1 MSRHT
6 FVGPAGVSVA
16 IGWDRP
22 LETFYVQVSR
32 PDPEDPERTRQP
44 SCGKASPPANCPPRP
59 QQSRSPRRTP
69 RSPTDLGTTLET
81 DRLQTLGSFDGPAQ
95 AAMKRQRFDRDL

>member
-32 PDPEDPERTRQP
+32 PDPEDPGERDTFVWKGLAP
-44 SCGKASPPANCPPRP
+44 GELSTAAAAIAIA
-59 QQSRSPRRTP
+59 TP
-69 RSPTDLGTTLET
+69 HAALPTDLGTTLET

>member
-32 PDPEDPERTRQP
+32 PDPEDPGECDTFIWKGLEP
-44 SCGKASPPANCPPRP
+44 NELTSAAAAIDIA
-59 QQSRSPRRTP
+59 TP
-69 RSPTDLGTTLET
+69 HAALPTDLGNTLEM
-81 DRLQTLGSFDGPAQ
+81 DRLKTLGVSDGEYQ
-95 AAMKRQRFDRDL
+95 AEMKRRLFPK

>member
-32 PDPEDPERTRQP
+32 PDPEDPSERDTFVWKGLAP
-44 SCGKASPPANCPPRP
+44 GELPTAAAAIAIA
-59 QQSRSPRRTP
+59 TP
-69 RSPTDLGTTLET
+69 HAALPTDLGATLET
-81 DRLQTLGSFDGPAQ
+81 DRLKTLGLSDGEYQ
-95 AAMKRQRFDRDL
+95 AEVKRRLFPN